1 MSIHK
6 IKTTMFCNQ
15 YTEKQSPN
23 FWSSFQ
29 ELKDSRQWEFLK
41 IILHLAELWIRQTHI
56 LCYKLRS
63 VQLHISWCQMKN
75 SPSVCFGTDEKFK
88 LFMAETYSLISGAK
102 VIPIPSNLPD
112 DKLRKI
118 FDSVNGLVFPGGAQ
132 VGT

>member
-1 MSIHK
+1 
-6 IKTTMFCNQ
+6 MFSD
-15 YTEKQSPN
+15 KKLSLSLFSP
-23 FWSSFQ
+23 
-29 ELKDSRQWEFLK
+29 
-41 IILHLAELWIRQTHI
+41 
-56 LCYKLRS
+56 
-63 VQLHISWCQMKN
+63 
-75 SPSVCFGTDEKFK
+75 TDGKFK